1 MNTLWLVCKCEPKVL
16 TIKKKK
22 KKCLVSYQVLKIL
35 EDFLND
41 VFSLTK
47 PRIKHAV
54 SNQCGSKQIIYIMT
68 DVFITFF
75 LFFMTNAMHTQGE
88 KNLQNIQPCTK
99 KKKKKK

>member
-41 VFSLTK
+41 VLSLTK

-88 KNLQNIQPCTK
+88 KKFAEYSALHQK
-99 KKKKKK
+99 KKKKK